1 MHLQVNSKWSW
12 CMNCWNTIYGQNL
25 INFYV
30 YVNFFKRMYCIH
42 FNFLSL
48 GNTKKIR
55 YLDIFMF
62 LLHFWNILLHILSC
76 AWIAQSSKLSM
87 YKMGHRIHV
96 HLWHAA
102 MHILSVLWSVGEK
115 SWHDCN
121 TDLLSI
127 FWHEKY
133 ALTLRQLIRLEVLPS
148 YNFTL
153 FSPRPL
159 RDLCCSTFPSYFF
172 FQFIFDFIHFYVSLD
187 FHSSD
192 KVVWI

>member
-1 MHLQVNSKWSW
+1 MIYSCFCYISEISCFIFSLVLESHNQVNCLCKWVIVCTFVACS
-12 CMNCWNTIYGQNL
+12 N
-25 INFYV
+25 
-30 YVNFFKRMYCIH
+30 
-42 FNFLSL
+42 
-48 GNTKKIR
+48 
-55 YLDIFMF
+55 
-62 LLHFWNILLHILSC
+62 
-76 AWIAQSSKLSM
+76 
-87 YKMGHRIHV
+87 
-96 HLWHAA
+96 
-102 MHILSVLWSVGEK
+102 VLWSVGEK

-172 FQFIFDFIHFYVSLD
+172 FQFIFYFIHFYVSLD